1 MSHFTTVKTK
11 LRDLT
16 CVKRAAED
24 LGLVLV
30 ESETPV
36 EVRGFQ
42 GAIEKSNLM
51 IKATEHFDIGLN
63 QTAEGVEL
71 MADWWGIEM
80 ETGLKEKDWVDRFN
94 QRYAYHKV
102 IKEVKSRGFTLEEEL
117 EEDGELKL
125 TVRKWQ

>member
-11 LRDLT
+11 LRDLD

-24 LGLVLV
+24 LGLMLV

-42 GAIEKSNLM
+42 GATEKSNLM
-51 IKATEHFDIGLN
+51 IKATEHFDIGLK
-63 QTAEGVEL
+63 QTADGVEL

-102 IKEVKSRGFTLEEEL
+102 IKEVKSRGFALEEES
-117 EEDGELKL
+117 EENGELKL